1 MLHSILVLAGAFE
14 GVGLMRPDEARRS
27 LRRQILI
34 VGMLFAF
41 IALIYL
47 VFNVSRFERLTDVN
61 ALDYAQIARH
71 LKRGEGFTTSFIKPL
86 GLVYET
92 SIENHHDLTY
102 PPVHIGLTSVIMRAL
117 GENDR
122 AVSHSSGL
130 AFLLTIP
137 VLFTLAVRL
146 FDWRTAVLGTLLFG
160 THLANL
166 GYSVSGLEASLLTLL
181 VTGMILLLH
190 CAASSEKYE
199 LVWVGAAGIAMGLV
213 YLTKYIWIGALI
225 PAIAYLIIMKPER
238 RFARVGIFVAVLV
251 IVAAPWLFRNYSLTG
266 NPFFTLRWHELLGQT
281 RAHPANTIYREYSED
296 APSFLAFAFNNPK
309 AVFVKLRA
317 GLTGLYR
324 SFHELGGLFITPFFV
339 VGILVR
345 LGDDRLERLRYLLY
359 GMIVVISVVLAFFI
373 AAPRLIAPMGGFVT
387 ILAVA
392 FFWRL
397 LDARTQSLE
406 PRPRLRW
413 LALSIALLLVLHI
426 HPLVTAITPDEP
438 ADVTGETPLE
448 QAMTQL
454 QQTVD
459 GPIVTDVPWTVA
471 WMADRDAVW
480 ITQSEADFRRM
491 EEKVGRFNWL
501 MLSPTVARMAGAER
515 LEIWAD
521 TWVRAQQ
528 GDAEMLGFTIA
539 ARLGDGRW
547 ILMRRQASGGGA
559 GDDATG
565 R

>member
-1 MLHSILVLAGAFE
+1 
-14 GVGLMRPDEARRS
+14 MRPDQARRS
-27 LRRQILI
+27 LRRRILI

-41 IALIYL
+41 VALIYL
-47 VFNVSRFERLTDVN
+47 VFNVSRFEQLTDVN
-61 ALDYAQIARH
+61 ALDYAQVARH
-71 LKRGEGFTTSFIKPL
+71 LKRGDGFTTSFIKPL
-86 GLVYET
+86 SLVYET
-92 SIENHHDLTY
+92 SVENHHDLTY
-102 PPVHIGLTSVIMRAL
+102 PPLHIGLTSVMMRAL

-190 CAASSEKYE
+190 CAASSEKHE
-199 LVWVGAAGIAMGLV
+199 LWWVAAGGLVMGLV
-213 YLTKYIWIGALI
+213 YLTKYVWIGALI

-238 RFARVGIFVAVLV
+238 RFVRVAVFVGVLA
-251 IVAAPWLFRNYSLTG
+251 ITATPWLYRNHSLTG
-266 NPFFTLRWHELLGQT
+266 NPFFTLRWHELVGQT
-281 RAHPANTIYREYSED
+281 RAHPANTIYREYTED
-296 APSFLAFAFNNPK
+296 APGYLSFAFNNPK
-309 AVFVKLRA
+309 AIFVKVRG
-317 GLTGLYR
+317 GLTTFYR
-324 SFHELGGLFITPFFV
+324 SFHDVGGRIIIPFFL

-359 GMIVVISVVLAFFI
+359 GMLIVVSLVLAFFI
-373 AAPRLIAPMGGFVT
+373 AAPRLIAPLGGFVT
-387 ILAVA
+387 VLAVA

-413 LALSIALLLVLHI
+413 QALAVALLVVLHV

-438 ADVTGETPLE
+438 ADVSGETPLE
-448 QAMTQL
+448 QAMVQL
-454 QQTVD
+454 SQTVD
-459 GPIVTDVPWTVA
+459 GPIITDVPWTVA
-471 WMADRDAVW
+471 WMADRPAVW
-480 ITQSEADFRRM
+480 VPQTEPDFRRM
-491 EEKVGRFNWL
+491 EERVGRFNWL
-501 MLSPTVARMAGAER
+501 MLSPTVARMTGVEG
-515 LEIWAD
+515 LTMWANA
-521 TWVRAQQ
+521 WVRAQQ
-528 GDAEMLGFTIA
+528 GDAEVLGFVNA

-547 ILMRRQASGGGA
+547 ILMRRQASGGDAVNDA
-559 GDDATG
+559 GG
-565 R
+565 E